1 MKITL
6 REIES
11 SYKTKEDT
19 VGLNPEM
26 MSLIMPIVSPQGLF
40 MDFGVWH
47 GYSIRQ
53 IVGAM
58 EKHGII
64 QTVYGFDSFLGLPES
79 WGDLPVGSF
88 NAGGHPPD
96 IQDNRITLITGWF
109 NEALPGFLLNHP
121 GPVSFAHID
130 CDIYSSAKYVLD
142 QLKDR
147 IIPGTV
153 LLFDEMINVK
163 DYEIHEFKA
172 FNEFLEENDRE
183 AELMCHGK
191 YQVAFKIK

>member
-40 MDFGVWH
+40 MEFGVWH
-47 GYSIRQ
+47 GHSIRQ
-53 IVGAM
+53 IARAM
-58 EKHGII
+58 EKHGVI
-64 QTVYGFDSFLGLPES
+64 QSVYGFDSFLGLPES

-96 IQDNRITLITGWF
+96 IQDNRITLSLAGSMKHCQ
-109 NEALPGFLLNHP
+109 G
-121 GPVSFAHID
+121 S
-130 CDIYSSAKYVLD
+130 Y
-142 QLKDR
+142 
-147 IIPGTV
+147 
-153 LLFDEMINVK
+153 
-163 DYEIHEFKA
+163 
-172 FNEFLEENDRE
+172 
-183 AELMCHGK
+183 
-191 YQVAFKIK
+191 